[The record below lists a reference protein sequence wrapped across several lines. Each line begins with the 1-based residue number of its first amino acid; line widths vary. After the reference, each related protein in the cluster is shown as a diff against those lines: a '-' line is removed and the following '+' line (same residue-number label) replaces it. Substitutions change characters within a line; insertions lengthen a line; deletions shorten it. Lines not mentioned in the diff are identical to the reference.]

1 MQFSAKARN
10 VRYSPYKLR
19 SIVDAVR
26 GKNVDYAL
34 NVLVTTPLKKVE
46 PVKKLIQSAAA
57 NAKNLKSIEPLGLV
71 IKDIRVDEGPM
82 YRYFKPG
89 AMGRA
94 DVQRRRFSH
103 ISIILESIEGK
114 KEDGRGTEG

>member
-19 SIVDAVR
+19 PIVDAIR
-26 GKNVDYAL
+26 GKNVGYAL
-34 NVLVTTPLKKVE
+34 NVLVTTPLKKVA
-46 PVKKLIQSAAA
+46 PIQKLIQSAAA
-57 NAKNLKSIEPLGLV
+57 NAKDLKNIEAPGLI

-82 YRYFKPG
+82 FRYFKPG

-94 DVQRRRFSH
+94 EVQRRRFSH
-103 ISIILESIEGK
+103 ISVVLESIED
-114 KEDGRGTEG
+114 KED